1 MTSTTAP
8 TPSTAP
14 TRAAAPRRA
23 HRAGARF
30 PAAALGTARRTIL
43 QFARTPQMIM
53 LATVQG
59 AAVLF
64 LFRYIFGGAIDTVG
78 GVDYVDFLVPGYL
91 ATTFLWNGMSGTAG
105 VAEDAA
111 SGVHDRLRSLP
122 VPRAA
127 VMVGRSLGDMA
138 LTSWG
143 LLATTLLGLAVG
155 FRAHGSLGEVAL
167 AFALMLVAGYA
178 LTWVFI
184 SLGLVGQR
192 AGGPGHVVH
201 GGPALHVHVERLRA
215 GRLAARLDAA
225 HRRPPARHPAGE
237 RRAQPDAGRD
247 RCRGR
252 GPQHRLLGGPQ
263 PGVERGDPGRL
274 RQRGRR
280 TLRPAPLTVRATPAC
295 IVAVTPRP

>member
-1 MTSTTAP
+1 VAP
-8 TPSTAP
+8 T
-14 TRAAAPRRA
+14 AAATPRRA
-23 HRAGARF
+23 ERAGARF

-43 QFARTPQMIM
+43 QFARTPQMIIM
-53 LATVQG
+53 ATVQG

-111 SGVHDRLRSLP
+111 SGVYDRLRSLP

-143 LLATTLLGLAVG
+143 LLATTLLGFAVG

-184 SLGLVGQR
+184 SLGLV
-192 AGGPGHVVH
+192 AGNAQAAQGMSFMVVLPLTFMSSAYVPVGSLPGWMQPIADHQPVTPLVNAVRSLML
-201 GGPALHVHVERLRA
+201 GGS
-215 GRLAARLDAA
+215 DAA
-225 HRRPPARHPAGE
+225 GHSTAYWVGLSLAWSAAILVVFGSLAVGRFARRR
-237 RRAQPDAGRD
+237 
-247 RCRGR
+247 
-252 GPQHRLLGGPQ
+252 
-263 PGVERGDPGRL
+263 
-274 RQRGRR
+274 
-280 TLRPAPLTVRATPAC
+280 
-295 IVAVTPRP
+295 

>member
-1 MTSTTAP
+1 VAP
-8 TPSTAP
+8 T
-14 TRAAAPRRA
+14 AAATPRRA
-23 HRAGARF
+23 ERAGARF

-43 QFARTPQMIM
+43 QFARTPQMIIM
-53 LATVQG
+53 ATVQG

-111 SGVHDRLRSLP
+111 SGVYDRLRSLP

-143 LLATTLLGLAVG
+143 LLATTLLGFAVG

-184 SLGLVGQR
+184 SLGLV
-192 AGGPGHVVH
+192 AGNAQAAQGMSFMVVLPLTFMSSAYVPVGSLPGWMQPIADHQPVTPLVNAVRSLML
-201 GGPALHVHVERLRA
+201 GGS
-215 GRLAARLDAA
+215 DAA
-225 HRRPPARHPAGE
+225 GAGHSTAYWVGLSLAWSAAILVVFGSLAVGRFARRR
-237 RRAQPDAGRD
+237 
-247 RCRGR
+247 
-252 GPQHRLLGGPQ
+252 
-263 PGVERGDPGRL
+263 
-274 RQRGRR
+274 
-280 TLRPAPLTVRATPAC
+280 
-295 IVAVTPRP
+295 